1 MPGSPGTQPAPELP
15 EEQRLA
21 LVIATQAYQDP
32 ALSRLRSPARDA
44 DDFGQVLADPAVGGF
59 SVTSLVDATAQSV
72 RIAVADFL
80 AERRP
85 DDLVLV
91 YFSCHG
97 LVDLRRR
104 LYFAASDTRKE
115 RLAAT
120 GLEAQ
125 WLLDQLE
132 ECRAKRQVLILDCCF
147 SGAFAAGAK
156 GSDELGLGER
166 FLGPGRGR
174 VVLTASR
181 GSEYSFEGE
190 PVAGHDVP
198 GSVFTHALVDGIRSG
213 SADLDGD
220 GYVSVEDAY
229 GYAYEKIRSSDA
241 AQTPQRWLYGAE
253 GTIVLARNPRG
264 ITVTPAELP
273 AGISS
278 SLESSYLPVRSGAVD
293 ALAEWLSD
301 PDPARVLAARQALD
315 HVARS
320 DRPEVAERARNHLQV
335 HDAPPQ
341 APARGPTSAETPGQ
355 AQVAPWEVAPS
366 EVTPRWRQWATSRQ
380 ALVGAVAGLV
390 VLGAVVAGLVW
401 NSQRDGGGGGAAAGS
416 SYTASG
422 PWRFEVHDRISGQDN
437 GCKVT
442 LGRNGTDTS
451 WTWDGQYGTHSYQ
464 IPYAGSFT
472 WTVSDAGCQVVTR
485 ATPGEARLPA
495 VFSAYRGDTDA
506 FAASGPVTVEVQNWA
521 SGSTDCELTLKDPT
535 ETSQSSSLDIR
546 TATKGQPPVKLDP
559 SGRSLVYLADLSCDV
574 RVSE

>member
-1 MPGSPGTQPAPELP
+1 MPGSPATQPAPELP
-15 EEQRLA
+15 AEQRVA
-21 LVIATQAYQDP
+21 LVVATQAYQDP
-32 ALSRLRSPARDA
+32 ALRRLRSPARDA
-44 DDFGQVLADPAVGGF
+44 DDFGHLLADPAIGGF
-59 SVTSLVDATAQSV
+59 SVTSMVDATAQSV

-104 LYFAASDTRKE
+104 LYFAASDTTKE

-190 PVAGHDVP
+190 PVPGQDVP

-229 GYAYEKIRSSDA
+229 GYAYEKVRSSDA

-264 ITVTPAELP
+264 VTVTPAELP

-320 DRPEVAERARNHLQV
+320 DRPEVAERARNHLQAL
-335 HDAPPQ
+335 DAP
-341 APARGPTSAETPGQ
+341 
-355 AQVAPWEVAPS
+355 APS
-366 EVTPRWRQWATSRQ
+366 SVGGPAPTDPPPAQSEAAPSSIASRWPPWASSRRVRHG
-380 ALVGAVAGLV
+380 ALAGAV
-390 VLGAVVAGLVW
+390 VLGAVVGGLVW
-401 NSQRDGGGGGAAAGS
+401 NSQREGGGGPAAGS
-416 SYTASG
+416 SYAASG

-442 LGRNGTDTS
+442 LTRNGTDTS

-472 WTVSDAGCQVVTR
+472 WAVSDAGCQVVTR

-535 ETSQSSSLDIR
+535 ERSQSSSLDIR
-546 TATKGQPPVKLDP
+546 TATKGQPPVTLDP

-574 RVSE
+574 RVSAGSP

>member
-1 MPGSPGTQPAPELP
+1 MPGSPDTQPAPDLP
-15 EEQRLA
+15 DEQRVA
-21 LVIATQAYQDP
+21 LVVATQAYQDP
-32 ALSRLRSPARDA
+32 ALGRLRSPAHDA
-44 DDFGQVLADPAVGGF
+44 DNFGRVLADPAIGGF
-59 SVTSLVDATAQSV
+59 SVTSMVDATAQSV

-97 LVDLRRR
+97 LMDLRRR
-104 LYFAASDTRKE
+104 LYFATSDTRKD

-156 GSDELGLGER
+156 GGDELGLGER

-181 GSEYSFEGE
+181 GSEYSFEGQ
-190 PVAGHDVP
+190 PVPGHDMP
-198 GSVFTHALVDGIRSG
+198 GSVFTHALVEGIRSG

-229 GYAYEKIRSSDA
+229 GYAYEKVRSSDA

-264 ITVTPAELP
+264 VTVTPAELP

-320 DRPEVAERARNHLQV
+320 DRPEVAERARNHLRA

-341 APARGPTSAETPGQ
+341 SSASGRPSAGAPPAQAEAG
-355 AQVAPWEVAPS
+355 PS
-366 EVTPRWRQWATSRQ
+366 EAASRWRQWTSSRRVRYG
-380 ALVGAVAGLV
+380 ALAGVV
-390 VLGAVVAGLVW
+390 VLAAVVGGLAW
-401 NSQRDGGGGGAAAGS
+401 NSQRESGSHSGGS
-416 SYTASG
+416 SYTATG

-437 GCKVT
+437 GCAVT
-442 LGRNGTDTS
+442 LARNGSDNS
-451 WTWDGQYGTHSYQ
+451 WSWDGLYGTHSYQ

-472 WTVSDAGCQVVTR
+472 WTVNDTACQVVTR

-506 FAASGPVTVEVQNWA
+506 FAATGPVTVEVQNWP
-521 SGSTDCELTLKDPT
+521 SGNTECELTLKDPA

-546 TATKGQPPVKLDP
+546 TASKDQPPVRLDP